1 MSCFAH
7 SARISAAV
15 KRSAT
20 AAGLIAA
27 LILAGHSAPAR
38 AQAGAAAPPHKTMAE
53 RRSESVEQRIAAL
66 HAALKITPAEEPAW
80 EAVAQTMRDNAA
92 TMRKLAEETAARARK
107 GMTAIEDMQ
116 SYDELARAHADE
128 MNSLLAA
135 FTTLYNSLP
144 DEQKKLADQV
154 FRDARR
160 HGGRHGER
168 DAG

>member
-1 MSCFAH
+1 MSNFAH
-7 SARISAAV
+7 SARIPAPV
-15 KRSAT
+15 KRSA
-20 AAGLIAA
+20 AAMALIAA
-27 LILAGHSAPAR
+27 LMLAPGQAR